1 MKKTFL
7 KEIEKSV
14 ECGTAVSGETA
25 LEVLRSSPDEIP
37 EILCLANRM
46 RVRWVGEEVSH
57 CSIMNAKSGACSED
71 CAFCA
76 QSLYHDTQAAVSE
89 LSSAAEIMESYAS
102 ALKLPV
108 NRFGLVTSGRALKD
122 RDIESL
128 CEVVKSGRNGRIAWC
143 ASFGCLDKARLLDL
157 KEAGFRRFHHNLET
171 AESFFPEICTT
182 HSYALRIDTVRAV
195 REAGM
200 EICCGGILGLG
211 ESLEQRVEL
220 ASILAREQV
229 DSIPLNFLIPIP
241 GTRLE
246 NMEVMQPLD
255 MIRSIAMFRFVNPRA
270 EIKISAGRVHLRD
283 LQSLIFF
290 AGATGMM
297 MGELLTVAG
306 RNVAQDVL
314 MLQDLEI
321 VSRV

>member
-1 MKKTFL
+1 
-7 KEIEKSV
+7 
-14 ECGTAVSGETA
+14 
-25 LEVLRSSPDEIP
+25 
-37 EILCLANRM
+37 
-46 RVRWVGEEVSH
+46 
-57 CSIMNAKSGACSED
+57 
-71 CAFCA
+71 
-76 QSLYHDTQAAVSE
+76 
-89 LSSAAEIMESYAS
+89 
-102 ALKLPV
+102 
-108 NRFGLVTSGRALKD
+108 
-122 RDIESL
+122 
-128 CEVVKSGRNGRIAWC
+128 
-143 ASFGCLDKARLLDL
+143 
-157 KEAGFRRFHHNLET
+157 
-171 AESFFPEICTT
+171 
-182 HSYALRIDTVRAV
+182 
-195 REAGM
+195 M

-270 EIKISAGRVHLRD
+270 EIKISAGRVHLRE

-306 RNVAQDVL
+306 RNAAQDVQ